1 MDGNSSGY
9 KDFRAPV
16 KLEKYWHGLFE
27 LGILVRSFNGIWET
41 ICGVVILFFSKSV
54 LSSFLFLLARG
65 ELLEDP
71 NDRVIRYIA
80 NLLQDLSTNT
90 KVFAAIYILGHGIL
104 NIFLGIQ
111 LYRNRLWSYV
121 ITIAVMIIFIGY
133 QVYRINIH
141 HSHALIVVTAFDFL
155 FLILT
160 VHEYRY
166 QRSRLVG

>member
-9 KDFRAPV
+9 KDLRAPM

-27 LGILVRSFNGIWET
+27 FSILVRGFNGIWET
-41 ICGVVILFFSKSV
+41 ICGIVILFFSKNA
-54 LSSFLFLLARG
+54 LSGFLFLLARG

-71 NDRVIRYIA
+71 NDRVVGFIA
-80 NLLQDLSTNT
+80 NLLQGLSSNT
-90 KVFAAIYILGHGIL
+90 KVFAAAYILGHGIL

-111 LYRNRLWSYV
+111 LYRNRLWSYIV
-121 ITIAVMIIFIGY
+121 TIAAMIIFIGY

-141 HSHALIVVTAFDFL
+141 HSQALIVVTAFDFL

-166 QRSRLVG
+166 QRSRLIG